1 MDWSWRSMRR
11 NYLTTPVLLR
21 SIPVGVVIAAGVI
34 ATTWTHSLMGSHQQ
48 LVVRTFEIVDTT
60 KDVLIGL
67 DDAETG
73 QRGYLL
79 SGDRRYLDPYQKA
92 LSRLTQLR
100 ATLKA
105 SLSDDAD
112 QSARMTKLDMLV
124 DEKLDELKQSII
136 LRDSTGFEA
145 ARALEIARME
155 QATMDAIRK
164 VIGDITE
171 AEKALLA
178 TRQSKVEADETLI
191 RVVAVL
197 VGLASFLTRACIEL
211 YLARRDKHQ
220 RQRQE

>member
-112 QSARMTKLDMLV
+112 QSARMTKLDMLI

-145 ARALEIARME
+145 ARTLEIARME

>member
-145 ARALEIARME
+145 ARTLEIARME

>member
-1 MDWSWRSMRR
+1 
-11 NYLTTPVLLR
+11 
-21 SIPVGVVIAAGVI
+21 
-34 ATTWTHSLMGSHQQ
+34 MGSHQQ

-145 ARALEIARME
+145 ARTLEIARME

>member
-79 SGDRRYLDPYQKA
+79 SGDRRYLDPYEKA

-145 ARALEIARME
+145 ARTLEIARME